1 MPRKILI
8 GAVLAAGLTVTVTVA
23 PAQEAT
29 APIDPQTVDE
39 ARIREIVREE
49 IVRLLGEGA
58 DSGLLDAAIG
68 RGISNFVERQ
78 HAASEQA
85 RTERRQARARKARPV
100 DSRDHILGDFD
111 APLTLIEYSDFE
123 CPYCKR
129 FHPTVAQLM
138 ARNPGQIRWVYRHF
152 PLGFH
157 NPGAYRQAEASE
169 CAAEAGGNEAFW
181 KYTDLIYARTRSG
194 GDGFPLSQLRPL
206 AEEIGLDGRAFDA
219 CMASGRM
226 ESRVDRDYQDAQA
239 AGVTGTPAGFL
250 LNRAGDMRFIEGAL
264 PLEELQKFVDEL
276 LP

>member
-1 MPRKILI
+1 
-8 GAVLAAGLTVTVTVA
+8 
-23 PAQEAT
+23 
-29 APIDPQTVDE
+29 
-39 ARIREIVREE
+39 
-49 IVRLLGEGA
+49 
-58 DSGLLDAAIG
+58 LDAAIG